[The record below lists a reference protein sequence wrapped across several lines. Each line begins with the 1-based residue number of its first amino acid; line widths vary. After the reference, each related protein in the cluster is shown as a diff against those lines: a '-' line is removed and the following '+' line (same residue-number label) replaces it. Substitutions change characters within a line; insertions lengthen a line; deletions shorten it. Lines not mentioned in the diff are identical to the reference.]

1 MQQYHSSRRRAGRA
15 AAFVATVSLV
25 AAAACSS
32 SESTGVAGNAQTQL
46 AFVAS
51 GSANA
56 DVAAAAIVPISNG
69 THTLDFTAISLTID
83 RAELKRAT
91 TDSCTTDDED
101 DDGDDHGNHNGN
113 ADRNRGNCS
122 ELKVGPTVVD
132 LPLTGNVVTV
142 PADVIP
148 AGTFRELE
156 LRVSQ
161 VELKGTFDTAPF
173 DVKIP
178 VNARAEIEFDTPLV
192 VADGTPTSITVNVPV
207 NNILVNADGSFVDP
221 NKILSN
227 PSLLALVK
235 TRILASFHAFEDRD
249 HDGRDDHR
257 GPGNGKGGGPGPG

>member
-1 MQQYHSSRRRAGRA
+1 M
-15 AAFVATVSLV
+15 AFVATVGVV

-32 SESTGVAGNAQTQL
+32 DSTGVAGNTQAQL
-46 AFVAS
+46 AFMAS
-51 GSANA
+51 GSANGDLA
-56 DVAAAAIVPISNG
+56 SAAIVPITNG
-69 THTLDFTAISLTID
+69 AHTLNFTAISLTIN

-91 TDSCTTDDED
+91 TDSCANDNDNDDED
-101 DDGDDHGNHNGN
+101 DDRGDDHGNHNGN
-113 ADRNRGNCS
+113 DDGNRGNCS
-122 ELKVGPTVVD
+122 ELKVGPAVVD
-132 LPLTGNVVTV
+132 IPLTGNVVTV

-161 VELKGTFDTAPF
+161 VELKGTFDSTAF

-192 VADGTPTSITVNVPV
+192 VTAGTPTSITVNVPV
-207 NNILVNADGSFVDP
+207 GNILVNADGSLIDP
-221 NKILSN
+221 SKILST
-227 PSLLALVK
+227 PSLLATVK

-257 GPGNGKGGGPGPG
+257 GPGNGNGKGGGPGPG